1 MDSARSRRS
10 GRRLSP
16 EHQLHR
22 ERPLRAEPPARPH
35 VRARVQVHHGR
46 HLHTR
51 EEAMSL
57 PLPAFVDERFLK
69 HRLRATSNAGI
80 ASAALALLLFMYRYY
95 HDHVFR
101 TDLL

>member
-1 MDSARSRRS
+1 
-10 GRRLSP
+10 
-16 EHQLHR
+16 
-22 ERPLRAEPPARPH
+22 
-35 VRARVQVHHGR
+35 
-46 HLHTR
+46 
-51 EEAMSL
+51 MSL

-101 TDLL
+101 TDLLVVGLLFVVLKYSLLFWYRRTD